1 MKKLFAPTMLKR
13 HLGAIGM
20 AVFALA
26 GSGAAAA
33 ADPFPT
39 KPVRIMVNTVPGG
52 LTDVVTRL
60 VAERMSEKLGQQV
73 IVENRAGAD
82 GLVGIR
88 AVKAAPG
95 DGYTLLGAAWT
106 IAIQPSVKQ
115 DPGYDL
121 LQDFAPF
128 GPLVRSALV
137 VVVGPGQPDKTLGEF
152 VARAKANPNKL
163 SYASAGVGTTTH
175 VGAALFL
182 QQSGLNLLH
191 VPYKGNAAAMPDV
204 MSGRVDMIFE
214 AFGSGASKLKAGT
227 LRGLAVTSTRRL
239 PALPQLPT
247 VAEQG
252 FPNFSY
258 YLWLGLF
265 APGSAMRAPNP
276 CRLPLRSSPSS

>member
-1 MKKLFAPTMLKR
+1 
-13 HLGAIGM
+13 
-20 AVFALA
+20 
-26 GSGAAAA
+26 
-33 ADPFPT
+33 
-39 KPVRIMVNTVPGG
+39 
-52 LTDVVTRL
+52 
-60 VAERMSEKLGQQV
+60 MSEKLGQQV

-95 DGYTLLGAAWT
+95 DGYTLLGAAGT
-106 IAIQPSVKQ
+106 IAIQPAVKQ

-121 LQDFAPF
+121 LQDFAPI
-128 GPLVRSALV
+128 GPMVRSALV

-265 APGSAMRAPNP
+265 APAGTPKDVVQ
-276 CRLPLRSSPSS
+276 RLSEALRSATSSKALVERFSDEGTEPLQASPEEFTEFLKRELAQMAKLVAALGLPKQ